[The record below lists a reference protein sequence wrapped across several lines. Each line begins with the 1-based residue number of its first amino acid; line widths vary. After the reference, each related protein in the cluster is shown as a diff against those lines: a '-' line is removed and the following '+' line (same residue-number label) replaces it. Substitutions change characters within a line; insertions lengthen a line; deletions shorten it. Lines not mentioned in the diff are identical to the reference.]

1 LDNHDTRACVIRWII
16 FYDCGI
22 NGSSHDIVDENVIIR
37 QLVVAM
43 IRDMH
48 FSPGHELTNSL

>member
-1 LDNHDTRACVIRWII
+1 VIRWII